1 MNKLIVK
8 EALFFLTV
16 FTCIQLPIAAMGQP
30 ATRSGYESINVK
42 QFLGDRKIT
51 VSNPKDIASKL
62 FSSDRESEGRK
73 SDAISVEYPM
83 RETAVIVHTV
93 IGLADDSVAG
103 MRHRIELAFKQ
114 NKWEIVWIGRQ
125 SKCQPN
131 RGHQNWA
138 AGRCK

>member
-1 MNKLIVK
+1 MNKSIIK
-8 EALFFLTV
+8 ESLFFLAV
-16 FTCIQLPIAAMGQP
+16 FTCIQLPIAGMAQP
-30 ATRSGYESINVK
+30 AARSNYESINVK
-42 QFLGDRKIT
+42 QFRGDRKIT

-73 SDAISVEYPM
+73 SDGISVEYPT
-83 RETAVIVHTV
+83 RDTAVIVHTV
-93 IGLADDSVAG
+93 IGLADDSVAA
-103 MRHRIELAFKQ
+103 MLHRIELAFRQ

-138 AGRCK
+138 SGRCK

>member
-1 MNKLIVK
+1 MNKSIVK
-8 EALFFLTV
+8 ESLFFLAV

-30 ATRSGYESINVK
+30 ATRSNYESINVK
-42 QFLGDRKIT
+42 QFLAERKLT

-73 SDAISVEYPM
+73 SDGILVEYPT
-83 RETAVIVHTV
+83 RETAVIMHTV
-93 IGLADDSVAG
+93 VGLADDSMAG
-103 MRHRIELAFKQ
+103 IRHRIELAFRQ

-125 SKCQPN
+125 SQCQPN

-138 AGRCK
+138 AGPCR

>member
-1 MNKLIVK
+1 MNKSIVK
-8 EALFFLTV
+8 RSLFFLAV
-16 FTCIQLPIAAMGQP
+16 LTCIQIPIIALSQP
-30 ATRSGYESINVK
+30 ATRSGYETINPK
-42 QFLGDRKIT
+42 QFVVDRKIT

-73 SDAISVEYPM
+73 SDGIYVEYPT
-83 RETAVIVHTV
+83 RETAVIVQTI

-103 MRHRIELAFKQ
+103 MRHRIELVFRQ

-125 SKCQPN
+125 SRCQPG

-138 AGRCK
+138 SGRCQ